1 MKQALFT
8 LCDSAFLPGFIAFMK
23 SFIHFNQWFDLEFVV
38 MDVGL
43 GDKGRE
49 TMLGYY
55 KNIRFIE
62 PMARN
67 YKAVDMSRT
76 TDSLKKTYYTLDVFA
91 LTEYDRI
98 TAIDMDVLVLGD
110 VKAIFDCEA
119 PLAMVRGYNAK
130 LDILRNDF
138 NSGVFTVN
146 KPYLSD
152 EHYRRLLDIARRGHS
167 MPDQKVINSAF
178 AGQIHELPK
187 IYNVEKRMIAT
198 KQFKGVLERARILHF
213 VASKPWQEQKEPGFE
228 AMEKLWWEWYER

>member
-8 LCDSAFLPGFIAFMK
+8 LCDSAFLPGYIAFMK
-23 SFIHFNQWFDLEFVV
+23 SFLHFNPWFNLEFVV

-43 GDKGRE
+43 GADGRKL
-49 TMLGYY
+49 MLEFYQ
-55 KNIRFIE
+55 NIQFIE

-76 TDSLKKTYYTLDVFA
+76 ADSLKATYYTLDVFA
-91 LTEYDRI
+91 LTDYDRI
-98 TAIDMDVLVLGD
+98 TAVDMDVLVLGD
-110 VKAIFDCEA
+110 VKAVFDCEA

-138 NSGVFTVN
+138 NSGVFTIN
-146 KPYLSD
+146 KPFIGE

-187 IYNVEKRMIAT
+187 IYNVEKRMIST
-198 KQFKGVLERARILHF
+198 VKYRDVLDQARILHF
-213 VASKPWQEQKEPGFE
+213 VASKPWHDEREPGFE
-228 AMEKLWWEWYER
+228 TLEAAWWEWYRK